1 MGLFKRGTVWW
12 MSFSVDGRQV
22 RKSTE
27 TTDRKQAQRIFDKIK
42 GEVAEGK
49 WFEHLEGEDRTF
61 NELMD
66 RYMKEHSAVNK
77 APRSYQRDKVLEKH
91 LRRAF
96 GKMILTEI
104 QPKMIAD
111 YKTKRR
117 EEGVSPRTINYELIL
132 MGHAFNLAMK
142 EWQWVNDNPVMRVRK
157 ERVNNIIERWLT
169 LEEEEKLLAASPKW
183 LQEIIIFAIHTG
195 FRQGE
200 ILNLKWSQVDF
211 QRRTVTLL
219 EQKNR
224 SVDTLPLNATAL
236 GILSSRKTE
245 QGENPDGYVF
255 LNQRHKRRG
264 KSVLIRRFHIAVR
277 KAGIPALRF
286 HDLRHTF
293 ATRLVQNGVDLF
305 AVQKLGRWKSTEMI
319 KRYAHHNP
327 ESLRARIEVMDTVR
341 APIITNLSQSPPE
354 AGKKPSLKLVSG

>member
-61 NELMD
+61 NDLMD

-200 ILNLKWSQVDF
+200 ILDLKWSQVDF

-236 GILSSRKTE
+236 GVLQERLRVRSDKT
-245 QGENPDGYVF
+245 DHVF
-255 LNQRHKRRG
+255 YSKNFTRIDCCN
-264 KSVLIRRFHIAVR
+264 LIRSFKIAIR
-277 KAGIPALRF
+277 NAKIQKLRF

-327 ESLRARIEVMDTVR
+327 ESLRARIEVMDTLRKPV
-341 APIITNLSQSPPE
+341 ITILSQPQKNRGSR
-354 AGKKPSLKLVSG
+354 ASLRLVTP